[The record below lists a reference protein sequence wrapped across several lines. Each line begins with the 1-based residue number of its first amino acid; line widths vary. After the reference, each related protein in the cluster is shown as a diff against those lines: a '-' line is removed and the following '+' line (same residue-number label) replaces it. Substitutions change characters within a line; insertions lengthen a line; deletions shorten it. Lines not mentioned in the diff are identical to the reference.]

1 MSFCSLQKCG
11 VYVCMC
17 VCVCVCV
24 CLFACVFGKWSREE
38 QGRVIRNPSEILH
51 MAT

>member
-11 VYVCMC
+11 VYVCMY

-24 CLFACVFGKWSREE
+24 CLFACVFEKWSREE